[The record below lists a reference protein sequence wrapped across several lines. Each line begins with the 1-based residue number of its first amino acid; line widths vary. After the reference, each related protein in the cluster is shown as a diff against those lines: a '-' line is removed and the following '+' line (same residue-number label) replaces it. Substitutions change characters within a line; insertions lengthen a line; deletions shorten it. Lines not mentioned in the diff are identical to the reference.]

1 MKHRFLSTMS
11 SDPRFDT
18 IKRERVSDRIA
29 QNLLKLIASGELA
42 PGERLP
48 GERQLAD
55 MMGVS
60 RVSVRA
66 ALQELK
72 AQGFLSAVQGG
83 GTRVVSAA
91 GELIG
96 KHLGRL
102 VQAEERNLLDL
113 IEIRSNLEV
122 WAAKL
127 AASNADEAQV
137 AEIERI
143 LVMMGDDMRPKRLK
157 AEDDLAFHMAIAKA
171 SGSAVYLHL
180 MSALTSILEEQL
192 TDTRLLRYN
201 TPEQDAKFLEQ
212 HWAIFRAIEGKNS
225 EAAGEAMA
233 EHLDSVQACYNQEEA
248 YLKVPA

>member
-1 MKHRFLSTMS
+1 MS

-48 GERQLAD
+48 GERQLAE

-96 KHLGRL
+96 KRLGRL
-102 VQAEERNLLDL
+102 VQANERNLLDL

-127 AASNADEAQV
+127 AASNADDEQL

-143 LVMMGDDMRPKRLK
+143 LVMMGDEMRPKRLK

-212 HWAIFRAIEGKNS
+212 HAAIYQAIAAHNP
-225 EAAGEAMA
+225 EAAGAAME
-233 EHLDSVQACYNQEEA
+233 EHLSSVQACYAGTDEDM
-248 YLKVPA
+248 LKESA